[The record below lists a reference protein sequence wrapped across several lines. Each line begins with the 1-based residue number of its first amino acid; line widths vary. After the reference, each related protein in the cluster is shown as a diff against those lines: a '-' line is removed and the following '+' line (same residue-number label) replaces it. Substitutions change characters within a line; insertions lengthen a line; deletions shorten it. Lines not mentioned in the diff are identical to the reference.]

1 MLHSA
6 TPADFRRRA
15 IEHAPI
21 APLLREKPTIYSAHQ
36 ITARRNEPVFN
47 PPAPEAATP
56 RRRATLLP
64 LLRRSRLRV
73 LLLGIGGVLIAALAG
88 ALVMKLLD
96 PATLPIKSVRIE
108 GHFTHVSA
116 AELQQKLTAVAAGN
130 FLSVN
135 VEAIRHAAQTLPWVR
150 TVTVR
155 RVWPDT
161 VRVEVTEQLAI
172 AHWSEADA
180 APGAVTGTASATGL
194 LNNSGEL
201 FTPER
206 ASFPDGLPEIRG
218 PRGAHSALLA
228 HYYAMNQALLPLGLR
243 MTRLTQDDR
252 RAFHL
257 LLNNGTELALGRADS
272 YARLM
277 RFVRAWPVLQA
288 REAQVALIDLRYSNG
303 FALQRKTSAP

>member
-1 MLHSA
+1 MLHRA
-6 TPADFRRRA
+6 TPSDFRRRA

-21 APLLREKPTIYSAHQ
+21 TARVTTVPTMRHAHPIASRRHEPTLNTPAQ
-36 ITARRNEPVFN
+36 DATARRT
-47 PPAPEAATP
+47 PP
-56 RRRATLLP
+56 LP
-64 LLRRSRLRV
+64 LRHRSRLRV
-73 LLLGIGGVLIAALAG
+73 LLLGAGGVLLG
-88 ALVMKLLD
+88 VLCSGLVIKLLD

-108 GHFTHVSA
+108 GRYTHVSA

-135 VEAIRHAAQTLPWVR
+135 VDAIRHAAQTLPWVR

-161 VRVEVTEQLAI
+161 VRVEVTEQVAI
-172 AHWSEADA
+172 VRWSETGAD
-180 APGAVTGTASATGL
+180 PDAVQATGL
-194 LNNSGEL
+194 LNNSGAL
-201 FTPER
+201 FTPDR
-206 ASFPDGLPEIRG
+206 TSFPVGLPEIRG
-218 PRGAHSALLA
+218 PRGAHNALLA
-228 HYYAMNQALLPLGLR
+228 HYYAMNQMLLPFKLR
-243 MTRLTQDDR
+243 VTRLTQDDR

-257 LLNNGTELALGRADS
+257 LLDNGTELALGRADS

-303 FALQRKTSAP
+303 FALQRKTNVP

>member
-1 MLHSA
+1 MLHST
-6 TPADFRRRA
+6 TPSGFRRRA

-21 APLLREKPTIYSAHQ
+21 APLLREGPTLHHEKNVAP
-36 ITARRNEPVFN
+36 RNEPAFN
-47 PPAPEAATP
+47 PPAHDAAAP
-56 RRRATLLP
+56 ARRATQPP
-64 LLRRSRLRV
+64 LRRRSRLRV
-73 LLLGIGGVLIAALAG
+73 LLLGAGSVLLAALAG
-88 ALVMKLLD
+88 GLVMKLLD

-108 GHFTHVSA
+108 GRFTHVTA
-116 AELQQKLTAVAAGN
+116 AELQQRLAGVAAGN

-172 AHWSEADA
+172 ASWGETGAD
-180 APGAVTGTASATGL
+180 PGAVPGAVQGTGL
-194 LNNSGEL
+194 LNNSGAL
-201 FTPER
+201 FTPDR
-206 ASFPDGLPEIRG
+206 TSFPDGLPEIRG

-228 HYYAMNQALLPLGLR
+228 HYYAMNQALLPLRLR
-243 MTRLTQDDR
+243 VTRLTQDER

-257 LLNNGTELALGRADS
+257 RLDNGTELALGRADS

-277 RFVRAWPVLQA
+277 RFVRAWPTLQA
-288 REAQVALIDLRYSNG
+288 RGLPVVAVDLRYSNG
-303 FALQRKTSAP
+303 LAVRLKDSDE

>member
-1 MLHSA
+1 MLHNA
-6 TPADFRRRA
+6 TPSDFRRRA

-47 PPAPEAATP
+47 PPAPESSTP
-56 RRRATLLP
+56 RRATPLP
-64 LLRRSRLRV
+64 LRRRSRLRV
-73 LLLGIGGVLIAALAG
+73 LLLSIGSALLAALVG
-88 ALVMKLLD
+88 GLVMKLLD

-161 VRVEVTEQLAI
+161 VRVEVTEQIAI
-172 AHWSEADA
+172 AHWSETGTDT
-180 APGAVTGTASATGL
+180 GAVQGSGL

-206 ASFPDGLPEIRG
+206 TSFPDGLPEIRG
-218 PRGAHSALLA
+218 PRGTYSALLA
-228 HYYAMNQALLPLGLR
+228 HYYAMNQALLPLKLR
-243 MTRLTQDDR
+243 VTRLTQDER

-257 LLNNGTELALGRADS
+257 QLDNGAELALGRADS
-272 YARLM
+272 YTRLM
-277 RFVRAWPVLQA
+277 RFVRAWPALQA
-288 REAQVALIDLRYSNG
+288 RGLPVVAVDLRYSNG
-303 FALQRKTSAP
+303 FAVR

>member
-1 MLHSA
+1 MLHNA
-6 TPADFRRRA
+6 TPSDFRRRT

-21 APLLREKPTIYSAHQ
+21 APLLRAQPTIYSAHQ
-36 ITARRNEPVFN
+36 ITARRIDPTLN
-47 PPAPEAATP
+47 PLVQEAATP
-56 RRRATLLP
+56 RRATPLP
-64 LLRRSRLRV
+64 PRRRSRLRV
-73 LLLGIGGVLIAALAG
+73 LLLGAGGVLLAALAG

-108 GHFTHVSA
+108 GRFTHVSA
-116 AELQQKLTAVAAGN
+116 AELQQKLAAVAAGN

-161 VRVEVTEQLAI
+161 VRVEVTEQMAI
-172 AHWSEADA
+172 AHWSETGTDT
-180 APGAVTGTASATGL
+180 GAVQGVGL

-206 ASFPDGLPEIRG
+206 TSFPDGLPEIHG

-228 HYYAMNQALLPLGLR
+228 HYYAMNQALLPLKLR
-243 MTRLTQDDR
+243 VTRLTQDDR
-252 RAFHL
+252 RAFQL

-277 RFVRAWPVLQA
+277 RFVRAWPALQA
-288 REAQVALIDLRYSNG
+288 RGLPVVAVDLRYSNG
-303 FALQRKTSAP
+303 FAVR

>member
-1 MLHSA
+1 MLPNA

-21 APLLREKPTIYSAHQ
+21 FSLRETPTVQREKI
-36 ITARRNEPVFN
+36 IARRAEPALN
-47 PPAPEAATP
+47 PPARDVVPA
-56 RRRATLLP
+56 RRVTRSQLQ
-64 LLRRSRLRV
+64 RRSRLRV
-73 LLLGIGGVLIAALAG
+73 LLLGAGGVLLAALAG
-88 ALVMKLLD
+88 VLMLKLLD
-96 PATLPIKSVRIE
+96 PATLPIKAVRIE
-108 GHFTHVSA
+108 GRFTHVTA
-116 AELQQKLTAVAAGN
+116 AELQQHLTGVAAGN

-135 VEAIRHAAQTLPWVR
+135 VEAIRHAAQTLPWVH

-161 VRVEVTEQLAI
+161 VRVEVSEQMAI
-172 AHWSEADA
+172 AGWGET
-180 APGAVTGTASATGL
+180 GAEQDTGL

-206 ASFPDGLPEIRG
+206 AGFPDGLPQIRG
-218 PRGAHSALLA
+218 PRGAHSALLG

-243 MTRLTQDDR
+243 VTRLTQDDR

-257 LLNNGTELALGRADS
+257 LLDNGTELALGRADS

-277 RFVRAWPVLQA
+277 RFVRAWPSLQA
-288 REAQVALIDLRYSNG
+288 RGLPVAGVDLRYSNG
-303 FALQRKTSAP
+303 LAVRWAAQQSGAKTEVKGGNG

>member
-1 MLHSA
+1 MLHNA
-6 TPADFRRRA
+6 TPPDFRRRA

-21 APLLREKPTIYSAHQ
+21 APLLHEKPTIYSAHQ
-36 ITARRNEPVFN
+36 ITARRHEPTLS
-47 PPAPEAATP
+47 PPAPETATP
-56 RRRATLLP
+56 RRAAPLP
-64 LLRRSRLRV
+64 PRRRSRLRV
-73 LLLGIGGVLIAALAG
+73 LLLGAGGVLLAALAG

-108 GHFTHVSA
+108 GRFTHVTA
-116 AELQQKLTAVAAGN
+116 AELQQKLAGVAAGN

-172 AHWSEADA
+172 AHWSETGAVNGT
-180 APGAVTGTASATGL
+180 APGTSL
-194 LNNSGEL
+194 LNNSGAL

-206 ASFPDGLPEIRG
+206 ASFPNGLPEIRG

-228 HYYAMNQALLPLGLR
+228 HYYAMNQALLPLKLR
-243 MTRLTQDDR
+243 VTRLTQDER

-257 LLNNGTELALGRADS
+257 QLDNGTELALGRADS

-277 RFVRAWPVLQA
+277 RFVRAWPALQA

-303 FALQRKTSAP
+303 FAVRLKTVASD